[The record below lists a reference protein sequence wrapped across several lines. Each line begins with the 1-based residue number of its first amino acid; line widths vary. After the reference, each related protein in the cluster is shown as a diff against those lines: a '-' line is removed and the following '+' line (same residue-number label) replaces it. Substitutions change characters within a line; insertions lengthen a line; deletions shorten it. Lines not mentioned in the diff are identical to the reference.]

1 MATKNIGI
9 GILAIGLIITIFTGF
24 NYMKREKIV
33 DLGAI
38 EVTTK
43 SNEVFTWSPLVGVVV
58 MIVGGAVFLIGIKKE

>member
-9 GILAIGLIITIFTGF
+9 AILAIGLIITIFTGF

-58 MIVGGAVFLIGIKKE
+58 MILGGAVFLIGIKKE